1 MGNKETPEEAS
12 ERLYPIK
19 NTGSMFMPSRDEVNN
34 SYKQEG
40 FIEGVKWQ
48 QERTFTTE
56 EMDFIKRCIESHWE
70 LWNQTHEDNQ
80 KDWVISQNI
89 LNNEAAG
96 ENDSDTG
103 FGDPFRG

>member
-1 MGNKETPEEAS
+1 MENKETPKEAS

-48 QERTFTTE
+48 QEKTFTIE
-56 EMDFIKRCIESHWE
+56 EMEFIKRCIKVYWE
-70 LWNQTHEDNQ
+70 HHSNRTHPDNQ
-80 KDWVISQNI
+80 MDWNISQNI
-89 LNNEAAG
+89 LNK
-96 ENDSDTG
+96 
-103 FGDPFRG
+103 